1 MSKSGKGQPG
11 RKRPA
16 KQPDDFF
23 WDCSVCTYKNNP
35 EAFKCVICDVRK
47 GTSTRKSRVNPDLVA
62 VQVQHALL
70 PPPIP
75 AKLLNRMNAEEQDDD
90 DDEDDEGDEMEE
102 PSTSQDMPPPASPAE
117 VDEPA
122 PSTSSAPI
130 VMMPFPGACGGR
142 PLKSLKKAA
151 KKAASK
157 AEKPPKP
164 PKPVNTIKSKF
175 KNVDRKNATS
185 MNITVDNVTVMI
197 TEYKL
202 KQKKDKKESNSSNS
216 SLVGDSLQHMNE
228 DSMDKPSTSSKAGSG
243 ADSESESGRMGGGPA
258 RGSSEELETTRSSQN
273 DLLAY

>member
-1 MSKSGKGQPG
+1 MSKSNKGQPG

-47 GTSTRKSRVNPDLVA
+47 GTSTRKSRINPDLVA

-70 PPPIP
+70 PPPLP
-75 AKLLNRMNAEEQDDD
+75 PKLLAGMNREAEEQDED
-90 DDEDDEGDEMEE
+90 DDEDDDGDEME
-102 PSTSQDMPPPASPAE
+102 SNQDMPPPASPAE
-117 VDEPA
+117 EEEPA

-130 VMMPFPGACGGR
+130 VMMPFPKACGGR
-142 PLKSLKKAA
+142 PLKSLKKQA
-151 KKAASK
+151 KKAA
-157 AEKPPKP
+157 APPPVEKPPKP
-164 PKPVNTIKSKF
+164 PKPMLIRSKF
-175 KNVDRKNATS
+175 KNIDRKNATT

-202 KQKKDKKESNSSNS
+202 KQKKEKKESNSSNS
-216 SLVGDSLQHMNE
+216 SLVGESLNHMNE

-243 ADSESESGRMGGGPA
+243 AESESDSVRMGGGPA
-258 RGSSEELETTRSSQN
+258 RGSSEELETTRSS
-273 DLLAY
+273 

>member
-1 MSKSGKGQPG
+1 MSKSNKGQPG

-47 GTSTRKSRVNPDLVA
+47 GTSTRKSRINPDLVA

-70 PPPIP
+70 PPPLP
-75 AKLLNRMNAEEQDDD
+75 PKLLAGMNRDAEEHDDDEDDD
-90 DDEDDEGDEMEE
+90 DDEDGEEMEE

-117 VDEPA
+117 DDEPA

-130 VMMPFPGACGGR
+130 VMMPFPKACGGR

-151 KKAASK
+151 KAKAAAPK
-157 AEKPPKP
+157 PEKPPNP
-164 PKPVNTIKSKF
+164 PKPVTNRSKF

-185 MNITVDNVTVMI
+185 MNITVDNVTIMI

-202 KQKKDKKESNSSNS
+202 KTKRDKKESNSSNS
-216 SLVGDSLQHMNE
+216 SLVGESLNHMNE

-243 ADSESESGRMGGGPA
+243 AESESDSVRMGGGGPA
-258 RGSSEELETTRSSQN
+258 RGSSEELETTRSS
-273 DLLAY
+273 

>member
-1 MSKSGKGQPG
+1 MSKSNKGQPG

-47 GTSTRKSRVNPDLVA
+47 GTSTRKSRINPDLVA

-70 PPPIP
+70 PPPLP
-75 AKLLNRMNAEEQDDD
+75 PKLLAGMNREAEEQDE
-90 DDEDDEGDEMEE
+90 DEDEDEDGDEME
-102 PSTSQDMPPPASPAE
+102 TSQDMPPPASPAE
-117 VDEPA
+117 EEEPA

-130 VMMPFPGACGGR
+130 VMMPFPKACGGR

-151 KKAASK
+151 KAAAPPK
-157 AEKPPKP
+157 VEKPPKP
-164 PKPVNTIKSKF
+164 PKPMLIRSKF
-175 KNVDRKNATS
+175 KNIDRKNATS

-216 SLVGDSLQHMNE
+216 SLVGESLNHMNE

-243 ADSESESGRMGGGPA
+243 AESESESVRMGGGPA
-258 RGSSEELETTRSSQN
+258 RGSSEELETTRSS
-273 DLLAY
+273 